1 MENAEL
7 EFNTEPMK
15 YAGDQALNQEQNR
28 TVAQPM
34 SGSENCLPVGTR
46 LSEFELTGVV
56 GEGGFGSVYLAFDHS
71 LQRTVAIK
79 EYMPGAL
86 AGRNAD
92 KSVQVRSDRHRE
104 TFQTGLRSFINEARL
119 LAQFDH
125 PALIKV
131 HRFWEQNNTAYMAMR
146 YYEGRTLKNVIKHH
160 RDMVTEQWL
169 RSMLAPILE
178 ALEALYKIN
187 ILHRDISPDN
197 IMIQNTGCAVLLDF
211 GAARQ
216 IIGDMTKALTV
227 ILKPGYAP
235 VEQYADDGS
244 MKQGPW
250 TDIYALSAVL
260 YDAITK
266 KPPPTSVARM
276 IKDPIE
282 LLSAEKY
289 PGFSESFL
297 AAINAGLSVN
307 PEARPQSIDE
317 FRRLLDLEAA
327 PAAGAANAATVTA
340 TPATVAAY
348 PVSDRL
354 DVEKTIIIA
363 KSDTKAT
370 PISVEPPVAV
380 EKPAEA
386 DLANPP
392 LQAKG
397 APDEAV
403 VTPPIP
409 LPPTDEKAKPAIP
422 PQENK
427 APAADKK
434 SVAAEPTTVKPRRR
448 NRILPVGALLMVLGV
463 GAYGGFL
470 YFNPDQAP
478 ATIGDLIAPPQPKPL
493 PPPALPQALPP
504 AQPSVDE
511 EAVAWEQLKDA
522 NRPTADTLGDLA
534 AFIEQYPHGKYA
546 TSATQKLNALTQ
558 EIMKQ
563 REDSLAF
570 VAPANAS
577 ADPNDLA
584 GAASGSIALTIK
596 PWGNVTIDDVS
607 KGASPPLKKI
617 RLAEGKHH
625 IKIVNASFPDYVLD
639 IDVVKNQTLNIEH
652 DFTAR

>member
-15 YAGDQALNQEQNR
+15 YEEDQAGNQARNR
-28 TVAQPM
+28 TAAQPM

-146 YYEGRTLKNVIKHH
+146 YYEGLTLKNVIKHH

-178 ALEALYKIN
+178 ALDALYKIN

-282 LLSAEKY
+282 LLSTEKY
-289 PGFSESFL
+289 PDFSAAFL
-297 AAINAGLSVN
+297 SAINAGLSVN

-327 PAAGAANAATVTA
+327 PAASAAKTATATTIPTAVAAN
-340 TPATVAAY
+340 
-348 PVSDRL
+348 PVPDRL
-354 DVEKTIIIA
+354 AVEKTIVIT
-363 KSDTKAT
+363 KSDTKAK

-380 EKPAEA
+380 EKPAEVHI
-386 DLANPP
+386 ANPP
-392 LQAKG
+392 LQAQG
-397 APDEAV
+397 APDETV
-403 VTPPIP
+403 VASPIP
-409 LPPTDEKAKPAIP
+409 LPPTDKKAEPAIP
-422 PQENK
+422 PQEIK

-434 SVAAEPTTVKPRRR
+434 SAAAGSTTVKPRSRKPV
-448 NRILPVGALLMVLGV
+448 LPVVALLVVLGI

-470 YFNPDQAP
+470 YFHPDQAP
-478 ATIGDLIAPPQPKPL
+478 AMIADLIAPPQPKPIPL
-493 PPPALPQALPP
+493 PPPQTVQPP
-504 AQPSVDE
+504 QPSVDE
-511 EAVAWEQLKDA
+511 EAVAWESLKDA
-522 NRPTADTLGDLA
+522 NRPTADSLGDLA
-534 AFIEQYPHGKYA
+534 AFIDQYPHGKYA
-546 TSATQKLNALTQ
+546 TAATQKLNALTQ
-558 EIMKQ
+558 EIVKL
-563 REDSLAF
+563 REDSLTF

-584 GAASGSIALTIK
+584 GIASGSIALTIK

-607 KGASPPLKKI
+607 KGASPPVKKI

-625 IKIVNASFPDYVLD
+625 IKIVNASFPDYALD

-652 DFTAR
+652 DFTAH